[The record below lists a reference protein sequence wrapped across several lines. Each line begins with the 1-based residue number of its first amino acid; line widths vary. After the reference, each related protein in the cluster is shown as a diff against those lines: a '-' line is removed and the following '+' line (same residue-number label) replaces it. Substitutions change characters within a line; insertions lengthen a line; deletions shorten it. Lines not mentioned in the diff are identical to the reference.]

1 MTQRLTRGQRL
12 KLSDLGLNDRFEL
25 TLSVVGPSVELYLM
39 AAWLSESDKAVGWDY
54 TVLAQGNRVASNG
67 SLEVR
72 SSGHGHSKIAV
83 NLGGKPAGAVKLAVA
98 LTFEDRNPQYAENA
112 RAIESG
118 SLELGAGVARFNFSQ
133 ADFGLER
140 TLLLGEFYQ
149 KDGVWRFRIMGEG
162 YFDGVNRLLEH
173 WQLPP
178 NLIAPPQ
185 WNLESGAQAAR
196 DGNSG
201 SRIVFPTQPKT
212 PLTLPSSWPAHLAGG
227 GAPRIPSGIAK
238 SVGFIL
244 VKYNGGQTAT
254 GTGFVVSPA
263 GYLLTCAHVLEDGES
278 IVCRLEGTEE
288 FRPLEVIAYSDEHDL
303 AVTYLSDGKG
313 ALDYLVL
320 ERETPELGDDLG
332 LLGYPLTNTLGEGIT
347 YTQGIVNGVREK
359 DGIPYLQIDTGAAP
373 GMSGGPIF
381 RRGNG
386 KVIGL
391 ISVVFHTGGGMLLN
405 LGVDIRN
412 LWRLGWARE

>member
-1 MTQRLTRGQRL
+1 MPQALVRGQRL
-12 KLSDLGLNDRFEL
+12 KLSDLGLTERFEL
-25 TLSVVGPSVELYLM
+25 TLNVVGPSVELYLM
-39 AAWLSESDKAVGWDY
+39 AAWLDDSENAVGWDY

-72 SSGHGHSKIAV
+72 SSGHGHSKIGV
-83 NLGGKPAGAVKLAVA
+83 NLGGKPAGASKLTVA
-98 LTFEDRNPQYAENA
+98 LTFEDRNLQYAENA

-118 SLELGAGVARFNFSQ
+118 SLELGAARFSFSQ

-140 TLLLGEFYQ
+140 TLLLGEFYLR
-149 KDGVWRFRIMGEG
+149 DDLWRFRVLGDGFIE
-162 YFDGVNRLLEH
+162 GVNKLLEH
-173 WQLPP
+173 WSLPP
-178 NLIAPPQ
+178 NLIRPPQ
-185 WNLESGAQAAR
+185 LGGELDAQAAR
-196 DGNSG
+196 AGESG
-201 SRIVFPTQPKT
+201 SRIVFPSQPRT
-212 PLTLPSSWPAHLAGG
+212 PLSLPSSWPSGTM
-227 GAPRIPSGIAK
+227 PRVPSGIAK

-244 VKYNGGQTAT
+244 VKDSGGQTAS

-278 IVCRLEGTEE
+278 MVCRLEGSSE

-303 AVTYLSDGKG
+303 AIAYLSDGLG
-313 ALDYLVL
+313 ASDYLLL

-332 LLGYPLTNTLGEGIT
+332 LLGYPLTDTLGEGIT
-347 YTQGIVNGVREK
+347 YTQGIVNGLREK

-391 ISVVFHTGGGMLLN
+391 ISVVFRTGGGMLLN

>member
-1 MTQRLTRGQRL
+1 MSQALVCGQRL
-12 KLSDLGLNDRFEL
+12 KLSDLSLTERFEL
-25 TLSVVGPSVELYLM
+25 TLNVTGPSVELYLM
-39 AAWLSESDKAVGWDY
+39 AAWLDDSEKAVGWDY

-72 SSGHGHSKIAV
+72 SSGHGHSKIGV
-83 NLGGKPAGAVKLAVA
+83 NLGGKPAGASKLTVA

-118 SLELGAGVARFNFSQ
+118 SLELGAARFSFSQ

-140 TLLLGEFYQ
+140 TLLLGEFYLR
-149 KDGVWRFRIMGEG
+149 DGLWRFRVLGDGFIE
-162 YFDGVNRLLEH
+162 GVNKLLEH
-173 WQLPP
+173 WSLPP

-185 WNLESGAQAAR
+185 LGGEIDTQAAR
-196 DGNSG
+196 AGESG
-201 SRIVFPTQPKT
+201 SRIVFPSQPRN
-212 PLTLPSSWPAHLAGG
+212 PLSLPSSWPTGS
-227 GAPRIPSGIAK
+227 APRVPSGIAR

-244 VKYNGGQTAT
+244 VKDNRGQTAS

-278 IVCRLEGTEE
+278 VVCRLEGSGE

-303 AVTYLSDGKG
+303 AIAYLSDGLG
-313 ALDYLVL
+313 AGDYLLL
-320 ERETPELGDDLG
+320 EREPPELGDDLG
-332 LLGYPLTNTLGEGIT
+332 LLGYPLTDTLGEGIT
-347 YTQGIVNGVREK
+347 YTQGIVNGLREK

-381 RRGNG
+381 RRGTG

-391 ISVVFHTGGGMLLN
+391 ISVVFRTGGGMLLN